1 MRIPVFLL
9 LILSLAVSATTLPD
23 LSYDQLVLRS
33 DTVVVGEITGARF
46 GGTSETPCSA
56 IYDVRITR
64 VVSGPVKVDQV
75 ITVGPYSGLELGS
88 GYLFFLGKTE
98 SAARLIASTNSLEE
112 SGEKAWASRC
122 AKTTKPQ
129 YAVLMEGVAALK
141 ITDTYNTKGAGG
153 VIHFPPLWIIPPQR
167 VKVTESPFQETT
179 WGKEKL
185 VSLDE
190 LVK

>member
-1 MRIPVFLL
+1 MRIPSFLL
-9 LILSLAVSATTLPD
+9 LIFPLAGFATTLPD
-23 LSYDQLVLRS
+23 LSYDRLVSLS

-46 GGTSETPCSA
+46 GGTSELPCSA

-64 VVSGPVKVDQV
+64 VVSGPVKIDQV
-75 ITVGPYSGLELGS
+75 ITVGPYSGMELGS

-98 SAARLIASTNSLEE
+98 SAKRLIASTNSLAE
-112 SGEKAWASRC
+112 SDENAREKRC
-122 AKTTKPQ
+122 AKTTKPE
-129 YAVLMEGVAALK
+129 YAVLMEGVGALK
-141 ITDTYNTKGAGG
+141 ITDTYDTKGAGG
-153 VIHFPPLWIIPPQR
+153 IVHFPPLWIVPPER
-167 VKVTESPFQETT
+167 VKVTESPFQATT